1 MTKRRNPPGYPLSAE
16 VYEAE
21 DGTLVV
27 PYRPRIDGV
36 RRRVQ
41 VPAVLAERHEK
52 AHLIAVEDRHNL
64 ADELPRRRRR
74 RKVRPKKAPA
84 PKAPAKR
91 RAKKK
96 APPRPGRTVT
106 KVEPRKR
113 THSSRDVVK
122 TRTRAPAAAAAAAA
136 APEPQLALAL
146 NPGRRRGGAP
156 NLGRA
161 GVSTSLARVEELII
175 ERPDGT
181 HERHL
186 WKRNRPHLVWS
197 PKLRTLFWVHG
208 REPTNNR
215 RTVTRADGAARL
227 YERFTG
233 RAPIQTGVLK
243 VPSTPLQ
250 LYGRP
255 VSLIYRSDKWGPR
268 NQRIV
273 RYEHE
278 FSDRVR
284 VFVASGRGRKGPVF
298 ALRGGRLTLTE
309 RGIVF

>member
-16 VYEAE
+16 VFEAE

-74 RKVRPKKAPA
+74 RKTRAKKAAA

-91 RAKKK
+91 RARKK
-96 APPRPGRTVT
+96 APPRPARTVT

-122 TRTRAPAAAAAAAA
+122 TRSRAPAAAAPAAAA
-136 APEPQLALAL
+136 EPQLALAL
-146 NPGRRRGGAP
+146 NPARGVP
-156 NLGRA
+156 NLGRV
-161 GVSTSLARVEELII
+161 GVVTSLARVEELIV

-181 HERHL
+181 HERHV

-197 PKLRTLFWVHG
+197 PKTRTLFWVHG
-208 REPTNNR
+208 REPTQVR
-215 RTVTRADGAARL
+215 RTVTRADGAARI

-233 RAPIQTGVLK
+233 RSPIQTGILR
-243 VPSTPLQ
+243 VPSTPLRA
-250 LYGRP
+250 YGRP

-284 VFVASGRGRKGPVF
+284 VFVAPGRGRKGPVF